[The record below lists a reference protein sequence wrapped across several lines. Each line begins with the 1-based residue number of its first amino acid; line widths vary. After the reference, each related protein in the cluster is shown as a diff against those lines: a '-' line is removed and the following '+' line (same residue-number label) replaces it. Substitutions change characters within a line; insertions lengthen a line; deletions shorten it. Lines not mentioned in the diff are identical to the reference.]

1 MHISDIVFT
10 GRIDVR
16 EYLGRMDM
24 TILTSISE
32 GQPLTILEGFA
43 AKKPVIATNVG
54 NCYGLF
60 YGETADFGP
69 AGIVTHIMNVE
80 EIAQAMLDMAEN
92 EEMRLKMGENG
103 YKRVMKKYR
112 VEYMQKQYWEIYR
125 DYAESMGLSW
135 KEKPVELPKIDIKE
149 IDIQD

>member
-1 MHISDIVFT
+1 MISANNVTLRIGKKALFEDVNIKFT
-10 GRIDVR
+10 
-16 EYLGRMDM
+16 E
-24 TILTSISE
+24 
-32 GQPLTILEGFA
+32 
-43 AKKPVIATNVG
+43 G
-54 NCYGLF
+54 NCYGLI
-60 YGETADFGP
+60 YGETDDFGP
-69 AGIVTHIMNVE
+69 AGIITHIMNVE

-125 DYAESMGLSW
+125 DYAESMGLLW
-135 KEKPVELPKIDIKE
+135 KEKPVELPKTDIKE

>member
-1 MHISDIVFT
+1 MPDVVFT

-43 AKKPVIATNVG
+43 AKKPAIATDVG
-54 NCYGLF
+54 NCYGLI
-60 YGETADFGP
+60 YGETDDFGP
-69 AGIVTHIMNVE
+69 AGIITHIMNVE
-80 EIAQAMLDMAEN
+80 EIAQAMLQMAED

-103 YKRVMKKYR
+103 YKRVMAKYR

-125 DYAESMGLSW
+125 DYANSMDLPW
-135 KEKPVELPKIDIKE
+135 EEEPVQE
-149 IDIQD
+149 